1 MTDAPES
8 TDAEKAAPE
17 SMSAVTDGLLDAIL
31 PHVPFDGWSETALR
45 AAIAE
50 SGVPPTLARAA
61 CPRGAVDLAVAF
73 HRRGDDAMVARLRAT
88 DLSALRFRDRV
99 AAAVRFRVEAVDDR
113 EVVRR
118 GTTLFALPQHAA
130 DGAKLIWGTADLIW
144 DTLGDTA
151 DDLNWYSKR
160 AILSGV
166 YASTVLY
173 WLGDD
178 SPGHAATWEF
188 LDRRIDGVMQFEKV
202 KKAANDSPVLKPFLA
217 LPNWLAKKVRA
228 PMKEQQPD
236 LPGLWPDKRR

>member
-1 MTDAPES
+1 MADTTDAASPAPES
-8 TDAEKAAPE
+8 LGD
-17 SMSAVTDGLLDAIL
+17 VTDRLLDAAL
-31 PHVPFDGWSETALR
+31 PHVPFDGWSEATFR
-45 AAIAE
+45 AAVTE
-50 SGVPPTLARAA
+50 SGADPTLARAA

-99 AAAVRFRVEAVDDR
+99 SAAVRYRLEAVDDR

-130 DGAKLIWGTADLIW
+130 DGARLIWGTADLIW

-173 WLGDD
+173 WLGDM
-178 SPGHAATWEF
+178 SPGHAATWDF

-202 KKAANDSPVLKPFLA
+202 KKAANDSPMLKPFLA
-217 LPNWLAKKVRA
+217 LPNWLARQVRP
-228 PMKEQQPD
+228 PMKGPRTD
-236 LPGLWPDKRR
+236 LPGLWSGDRR